1 MSTQNRLA
9 IDDGA
14 PVRAERLPF
23 FRVSYGHEEREEV
36 LDVFERGVFG
46 SVYPDAV
53 KVRALEEAFAEYVG
67 TAHAVAFSSGTTA
80 QHASLVAAGVG
91 PGDEVIVPP
100 LTFASTAYTVLM
112 VGATPVFADVDDETI
127 TLDPK
132 HVAEAVT
139 SRTRVIVPVHWFGV
153 PAAMDELMEVAAAR
167 DIVVIE
173 DCAHAYGTA
182 YRGRKAG
189 TIGTMSCWSMQ
200 QSKVLTSAG
209 EGGVLVTDDVELANV
224 ARSVGDHGKQKPQ
237 HPGETGSYSLVRV
250 GNNYRMSEMHAAF
263 GLAQI
268 RRAESIQA
276 ARRSHGE
283 YLDEGLKRLSGVR
296 RPTPGPDVEPG
307 YSYYA
312 VRFDEEAHA
321 AGLRQIAEGI
331 EAEGVEVVMIA
342 EEEYAPAHP
351 LFRENGPPDGLPVAE
366 RIRRELLLLPLYP
379 DLTRQDLDDI
389 VEAVTKVSEAYA
401 RRYKRFL

>member
-1 MSTQNRLA
+1 MSTQPRLA
-9 IDDGA
+9 IDGGP
-14 PVRAERLPF
+14 PVRAEKLPF
-23 FRVSYGHEEREEV
+23 FRVSYGAEERDEV

-46 SVYPDAV
+46 SVYSEAV
-53 KVRALEEAFAEYVG
+53 KVRALEAAFAEYVG
-67 TAHAVAFSSGTTA
+67 TRHAVAFSSGTTA

-132 HVAEAVT
+132 RVADAVT
-139 SRTRVIVPVHWFGV
+139 SRTRAIVPVHWFGL
-153 PAAMDELMEVAAAR
+153 PAAMDELAEVAKGR
-167 DIVVIE
+167 DIVVVE
-173 DCAHAYGTA
+173 DCAHAYGTV

-189 TIGTMSCWSMQ
+189 TIGAMSCWSMQ

-209 EGGVLVTDDVELANV
+209 EGGVLATDNEELADI
-224 ARSVGDHGKQKPQ
+224 ARSVGDHGKQKPER
-237 HPGETGSYSLVRV
+237 PGETGSYSLVRV

-268 RRAESIQA
+268 RKADTIQA
-276 ARRSHGE
+276 TRTAHSD
-283 YLDEGLKRLSGVR
+283 YLDEGLKGVKGLR
-296 RPTPGPDVEPG
+296 RSTPAPDVTPG

-312 VRFDEEAHA
+312 VRFDEESYKV
-321 AGLRQIAEGI
+321 GLRQVAAAI
-331 EAEGVEVVMIA
+331 EAEGVQVVTIA

-351 LFRENGPPDGLPVAE
+351 LFRETGPASGLPVAE

-379 DLTRQDLDDI
+379 DLTERDLDD
-389 VEAVTKVSEAYA
+389 VVAAVTKVSGAYA
-401 RRYKRFL
+401 S

>member
-1 MSTQNRLA
+1 MCLVTPLRDGMNLVAKEFVASQDDDPGVVVLSKFCGAAETMRDALIVNPHDISRDGEDDLHGSEHASERACFTPRRLDGARPDVHLPLVVGHVLGRAGRELAGPADTPMSTQNRLA
-9 IDDGA
+9 IDGGA

-224 ARSVGDHGKQKPQ
+224 ARSVGDHGKQKPPASRRDGELQ
-237 HPGETGSYSLVRV
+237 PGAGGQQLPHV
-250 GNNYRMSEMHAAF
+250 GD
-263 GLAQI
+263 
-268 RRAESIQA
+268 
-276 ARRSHGE
+276 ARRLWARPDQEGGVDSGGE
-283 YLDEGLKRLSGVR
+283 
-296 RPTPGPDVEPG
+296 
-307 YSYYA
+307 
-312 VRFDEEAHA
+312 
-321 AGLRQIAEGI
+321 
-331 EAEGVEVVMIA
+331 
-342 EEEYAPAHP
+342 
-351 LFRENGPPDGLPVAE
+351 
-366 RIRRELLLLPLYP
+366 
-379 DLTRQDLDDI
+379 
-389 VEAVTKVSEAYA
+389 KVA
-401 RRYKRFL
+401 RRVSR